1 MARVSITRDALDV
14 LNTTTVSSTNS
25 KELLDYVEQSSIDFL
40 NDPWLLV
47 LVRGGKNY
55 YPLKSQWETVELLED
70 DDLHF
75 ICHVGDPV
83 SIIIAVLVIVAV
95 AVILFASVDP
105 PQFDDNRSQPDPL
118 YTLDGRRNQARLNS
132 PIEDAYGRNKLW
144 VSYLSNPYTRFTSN
158 EQDLYQFFTLG
169 QGGDFDIEDVLIE
182 DSSADSFV
190 GIDYAFDNASY
201 FNNNV
206 STAREVSN
214 LDLFGYNETG
224 YTGAIGGFA
233 VNPANTVTN
242 LLEIDWSL
250 PSGCYYVDKKGN
262 TQSLSVRAQWDYR
275 RIDKDAN
282 PTSPWYSLYSL
293 NSRFGTNQ
301 GIRRTFRKKVPAGRY
316 EIRARRVNETF
327 LKTTGTNKLIWNNA
341 KAYLGNITI
350 DYTKMTTLSVKTRA
364 SQNVVK
370 NKVNVLATRKLPI
383 WDSVGGWSSQPVVTR
398 NPIWAMVN
406 ILRSDYGARM
416 SSTDLDLPALK
427 ICADLAD
434 ENNETFDFVFD
445 QKTTVWD
452 AVKICCAS
460 CRSTPLIEGNK
471 ITAKRDVPDAI
482 PVQLFNSE
490 NIYRD
495 TFQMSRKLPLIDE
508 NDGLKVEYYDHETW
522 KDETY
527 TALLDHQNGIDPK
540 TIKLRGVTNR
550 TQAAKIAN
558 YILNTEYNNRV
569 SIQFETT
576 QSAIVANYG
585 DIIKV
590 QHDVPQWGSGGF
602 IEEISGSI
610 LTLSEKP
617 VFQEGYYSTTY
628 VIWVRDKIGD
638 VVGPFPVE
646 RYEETD
652 GSYGNKVKLTSGG
665 LPSSSFPINDN
676 ADRPHYILGK
686 EDDNGMLCK
695 INRVENGGLDKIRI
709 TATVENFER
718 FAADGFTPDDIDY
731 PPLPDIVIITLET
744 FEIDPLLSDGFTA
757 TFYLIPTCIPDPTPP
772 SCKVFDYIQLEYS
785 VDGLNFTSI
794 QNILPADLTNDRVA
808 ITFPEDENNGFFFRA
823 RVSIDGNLGKFTE
836 SIFYYP
842 NAEVL
847 LSTDEENGILID
859 DEDNNLYSPA

>member
-14 LNTTTVSSTNS
+14 LNTTTVLSTNS
-25 KELLDYVEQSSIDFL
+25 KELLDYVGQSPIDFL
-40 NDPWLLV
+40 NNPWLLV
-47 LVRGGKNY
+47 LVRDGKNY
-55 YPLKSQWETVELLED
+55 YPLKSQWESVELLED

-83 SIIIAVLVIVAV
+83 SIVIGVILVVAT
-95 AVILFASVDP
+95 ALILFASIDP

-144 VSYLSNPYTRFTSN
+144 LSYLSNPYTRFVNN

-190 GIDYAFDNASY
+190 GINYIFDSPSY
-201 FNNNV
+201 FSNNV
-206 STAREVSN
+206 SSAREVSS
-214 LDLFGYNETG
+214 LSVFGSNESG
-224 YTGAIGGFA
+224 YTGDIGGFA

-250 PSGCYYVDKKGN
+250 PNGCYYVDTKGR
-262 TQSLSVRAQWDYR
+262 TKSLLVQAIWQYR
-275 RIDKDAN
+275 SIDKDAN
-282 PTSPWYSLYSL
+282 PTGSWQNLYTL
-293 NSRFGTNQ
+293 NQRFATNQ
-301 GIRRTFRKKVPAGRY
+301 GIRQTFRKEVISGRY
-316 EIRARRVNETF
+316 EIRARRTNETF
-327 LKTTGTNKLIWNNA
+327 LKTTGTNKLVWNNA
-341 KAYLGNITI
+341 KAYLGNISI
-350 DYTKMTTLSVKTRA
+350 DSNKMTTLHVKTRA
-364 SQNVVK
+364 SQNTVK
-370 NKVNVLATRKLPI
+370 NKVNVLATRKIPI
-383 WDSVGGWSSQPVVTR
+383 WDGSSWSQPVATR

-416 SSTDLDLPALK
+416 SNSDLDLPALK

-434 ENNETFDFVFD
+434 QNNETFDFVFD

-452 AVKICCAS
+452 AVKICCSA

-508 NDGLKVEYYDHETW
+508 NDGLKVEYYDHNTW

-590 QHDVPQWGSGGF
+590 QHDVPEWGSGGF
-602 IEEISGSI
+602 IEEISGSVI
-610 LTLSEKP
+610 TLSEKP
-617 VFQEGYYSTTY
+617 VFQQGYYSTTY

-646 RYEETD
+646 RHMETD

-695 INRVENGGLDKIRI
+695 INRVENGGLDRIRI
-709 TATVENFER
+709 TATVENFGR
-718 FAADGFTPDDIDY
+718 FVADGFAPDDIVY
-731 PPLPDIVIITLET
+731 PPLPDINIITLET
-744 FEIDPLLSDGFTA
+744 FEIDPLLSDGYTA
-757 TFYLIPTCIPDPTPP
+757 TFYLIPTCIPAPP
-772 SCKVFDYIQLEYS
+772 LACEVFDYIQIEYS
-785 VDGLNFTSI
+785 VDGLNYVSI
-794 QNILPADLTNDRVA
+794 QNILPADLTNDRIA
-808 ITFPEDENNGFFFRA
+808 IVFPEVENQGFFFRA
-823 RVSIDGNLGKFTE
+823 RVSIGGDLGEFTE

-847 LSTDEENGILID
+847 LSTDEENTELID
-859 DEDNNLYSPA
+859 DEENNLYASA